1 MFGFLSVIFVIAG
14 IIFGGGWALGANIEF
29 PSRALIF
36 AITCLVAAIL
46 CGYASHKKDE
56 F

>member
-1 MFGFLSVIFVIAG
+1 MFVSLSVIFAVGALF
-14 IIFGGGWALGANIEF
+14 FGGGWAFGANPEF
-29 PSRALIF
+29 ASRAMIIALICF
-36 AITCLVAAIL
+36 AASIL